1 MILDFAVR
9 NDPLPYSGH
18 EKEMIHGKGPL
29 HEHINAGEN
38 NPVSGHDEA
47 LKDKDSFAAMLDE
60 KKGDTGNQE
69 KKVNRQDSGEKAFS
83 PGTKTEKEKLLKE
96 TDNKQSGKN
105 SNSIISASAPDK
117 NKKAAEGQ
125 SGEKSR
131 VRPELDQGQP
141 FGSVETKNI
150 QAVESDGSGA
160 KAESA
165 RVVDAAFKG
174 QAEKNE
180 KKGTGEA
187 GANGAGKNRK
197 TAENLL
203 INIFGIAPEKISDMA
218 SARSN
223 AVKNILNSGTARGEP
238 GKAEPEKK
246 RKEVFRVIDLRDAAG
261 KKISLSDSFANSLKT
276 DSPDRGLEIKS
287 IEQGDRGVKS
297 VGSFE
302 LKETAPQPPL
312 SQIAHIYS
320 ANPQSAAESR
330 GGFSLFHNQVLE
342 NLRESGNLDIIQNA
356 KMVLK
361 DNNSGEIR
369 LLMKPESL
377 GYVRIKLTIEDNNI
391 AGKIIVDNN
400 SVKEIFES
408 NMENLARSFRENG
421 YSSANIDVSVGGEK
435 SGNEKRNS
443 DGSRFVAVKTIESV
457 GEHNVTRN
465 YFSDYRLID
474 MVV

>member
-18 EKEMIHGKGPL
+18 EKEMIHGKGPM
-29 HEHINAGEN
+29 HDHFNAGEN

-60 KKGDTGNQE
+60 KKGDAGNQE
-69 KKVNRQDSGEKAFS
+69 KKVNRQDRGEKAFS
-83 PGTKTEKEKLLKE
+83 PGTKTEKEKLLNE
-96 TDNKQSGKN
+96 ADNKQSGKN
-105 SNSIISASAPDK
+105 SNSTISASEPDK
-117 NKKAAEGQ
+117 NKRAAEGQ

-131 VRPELDQGQP
+131 ARPAGDQYLP
-141 FGSVETKNI
+141 VGSVEAKNI
-150 QAVESDGSGA
+150 KAVESDGSGA

-174 QAEKNE
+174 QAEKSE
-180 KKGTGEA
+180 KNGTVEAEA
-187 GANGAGKNRK
+187 GGAGKSRK
-197 TAENLL
+197 AAENLL

-223 AVKNILNSGTARGEP
+223 AVKNILNSGTARGES

-261 KKISLSDSFANSLKT
+261 KKVSLSDSFANSLKT
-276 DSPDRGLEIKS
+276 DSPDRGLEIKPV
-287 IEQGDRGVKS
+287 EQGDRGVKS
-297 VGSFE
+297 IGSFE

-312 SQIAHIYS
+312 SQINIYS

-443 DGSRFVAVKTIESV
+443 DGSRFIAVKTIESV